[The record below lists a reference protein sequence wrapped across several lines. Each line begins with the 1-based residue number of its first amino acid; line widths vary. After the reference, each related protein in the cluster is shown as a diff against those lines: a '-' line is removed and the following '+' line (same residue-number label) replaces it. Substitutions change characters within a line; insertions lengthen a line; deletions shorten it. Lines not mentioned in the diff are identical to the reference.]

1 MKILNSDNVNKRLI
15 KQGNTEEQQQK
26 KKKNT
31 LLDINIENNNI
42 FRICKEF
49 E

>member
-26 KKKNT
+26 KKNT
-31 LLDINIENNNI
+31 LLDINIESNNI